1 MRRPKPPEKS
11 QRPAKRP
18 SRAAPPADHEQEI
31 HVDTDRWSGFRDS
44 FGEREV
50 GIDAEGGAIELL
62 RLVREFTPVEQALSE
77 RISRLTDFDRPAVAR
92 PLRLEQD
99 DRKRRPRL
107 ILISDRVPGVR
118 LSELLLRGIGRSV
131 VPDLGVALFVMRR
144 LLSTAALLQTST
156 GLTHFIVAPER
167 VVITPR
173 GEVVIVEAA
182 LAGAIEALVASN
194 EIPKGLR
201 LARSDADARQEGPR
215 VDITRI
221 ARIGIS
227 LMLGRALDADENVDA
242 LSSVLGEVADVAAI
256 RAGDGFSTALRLW
269 LEQAVTI
276 DADASFPDFQD
287 ADIALERTNPPNNCA
302 ASRLTLQA
310 FLQDLALEHLSNPET
325 VALEYERIRG
335 IRTRQI
341 AARPV
346 AAEAQTAWID
356 SVAQE
361 LGLPHRDEILQESPE
376 EIAANPLGLVEETG
390 VIEVMDAADEIA

>member
-1 MRRPKPPEKS
+1 MRRPKPPEKP
-11 QRPAKRP
+11 QRSTKRP
-18 SRAAPPADHEQEI
+18 SRAAFPAGQEQEI

-50 GIDAEGGAIELL
+50 GIDAEGRAIELL
-62 RLVREFTPVEQALSE
+62 RLLREFTPVEQALSD
-77 RISRLTDFDRPAVAR
+77 RLARLTDFDRPAVAR

-144 LLSTAALLQTST
+144 LLSTATLLQTST
-156 GLTHFIVAPER
+156 GLAHFIIAPER

-173 GEVVIVEAA
+173 GEVVVVEAA
-182 LAGAIEALVASN
+182 LAGAIEALAASTGV
-194 EIPKGLR
+194 PKGLR
-201 LARSDADARQEGPR
+201 LARSEANAQQEDPR

-227 LMLGRALDADENVDA
+227 LMLGRALDADESVDA
-242 LSSVLGEVADVAAI
+242 LSSVLGEAADVAAI
-256 RAGDGFSTALRLW
+256 RAGDGFSTALILW

-276 DADASFPDFQD
+276 DADASFPDFQRAD
-287 ADIALERTNPPNNCA
+287 AALQRTSPPNNCV

-310 FLQDLALEHLSNPET
+310 FLQDLAVEHLSDPET
-325 VALEYERIRG
+325 VALEAERIRG

-341 AARPV
+341 AARPAASV
-346 AAEAQTAWID
+346 ARTAWID
-356 SVAQE
+356 SMALE

-376 EIAANPLGLVEETG
+376 EIARRRLRVVEERRA
-390 VIEVMDAADEIA
+390 IDAD